1 MNIVFELWILFKF
14 YNPSVCS
21 NIVVPLH
28 LCVETVLWEDRLQQG
43 HVQQVDPSG
52 QSTRG
57 RPQDIQSCTYSF
69 ISTCYHGPL
78 CSVVP
83 GLNKLCVCV
92 VLFWSTGGEHRR
104 PGQREAAAG
113 TERQLLSTGR
123 ERKEWTEEEKAAL
136 WSVSLQTLWTARVWM
151 CMCLPVGGSRGFV
164 VTARQREAQC
174 N

>member
-92 VLFWSTGGEHRR
+92 WFCFGRQVESIED
-104 PGQREAAAG
+104 QVREKLLLVQKG
-113 TERQLLSTGR
+113 NFSQLEEKEKNELKKRKLLS
-123 ERKEWTEEEKAAL
+123 E
-136 WSVSLQTLWTARVWM
+136 V
-151 CMCLPVGGSRGFV
+151 
-164 VTARQREAQC
+164 
-174 N
+174 